1 MGNSGRHSGKSNMNE
16 ELIRL
21 VELLLKVEIKRGR
34 IIKTLLKEV
43 TARRSAIKRG
53 EAKDPKKAMEE
64 LAMVIKCVEPFLE
77 KST

>member
-77 KST
+77 KLT